1 MPAFFK
7 FPFLLV
13 FVCYTQLFCSTYSH
27 NRMTVRT
34 EVSPLGKVH
43 AHHSVAS
50 SLDQTLSLQEFRACS
65 TRMLFLQEFWTIS
78 QGILQN
84 NECL

>member
-13 FVCYTQLFCSTYSH
+13 CFCYTQLFCSTYSY

-34 EVSPLGKVH
+34 EFSPLGKVH
-43 AHHSVAS
+43 AYHSVAS

-65 TRMLFLQEFWTIS
+65 TRTLFLHEFWIIS
-78 QGILQN
+78 LGILVN
-84 NECL
+84 NECS